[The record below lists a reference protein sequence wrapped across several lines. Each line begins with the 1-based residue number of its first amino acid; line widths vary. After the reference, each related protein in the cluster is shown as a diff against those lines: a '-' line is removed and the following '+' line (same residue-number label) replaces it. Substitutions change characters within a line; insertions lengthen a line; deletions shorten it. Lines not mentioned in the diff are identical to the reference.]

1 MIKRRFNT
9 EDFDND
15 VIISKNDLKGFMIA
29 FIKDEVK
36 ERLTKEMEEYYRN
49 KFSQYYDEG

>member
-9 EDFDND
+9 EDFEND
-15 VIISKNDLKGFMIA
+15 IIISKNDLKGFMVA

-36 ERLTKEMEEYYRN
+36 ERLKHEMEEYYRN
-49 KFSQYYDEG
+49 KFSQLYDEG

>member
-15 VIISKNDLKGFMIA
+15 IIISKNDLKGFMIA